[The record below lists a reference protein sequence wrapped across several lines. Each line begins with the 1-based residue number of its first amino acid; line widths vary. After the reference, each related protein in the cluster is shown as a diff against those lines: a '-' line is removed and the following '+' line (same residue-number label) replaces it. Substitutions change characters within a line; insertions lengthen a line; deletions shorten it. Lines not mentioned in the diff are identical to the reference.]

1 MSDAESGCICQDT
14 TSVMERSIPRVKED
28 IAYTRSFIELIR
40 TIDLIQQSGLPV
52 LLTGEAGSGKNQ
64 SIFCL
69 ASRLRRPVIRI
80 NCSGD
85 LRTSSLLGRMAP
97 TEDGHFRW
105 QDGMITQAIRD
116 GYWLVLDEINALEA
130 DILFSLHGLI
140 DESRISVANNS
151 EVIDAHP
158 GFRLFAT
165 MNPSRYFATKPL
177 NQALLDRMA
186 VVEVE
191 FDPEIDAH
199 LLKRLSLPADD
210 ETSFLKLVDSIRDAC
225 KDGQIS
231 QNFGHRT
238 MDNVT
243 RLAPLFGLDRA
254 LDIAF
259 TSKLE
264 EVEKAAVKTMIYDF
278 TRKLTR

>member
-1 MSDAESGCICQDT
+1 MTDIEPACVPSM

-28 IAYTRSFIELIR
+28 IAYTNSFKELIR
-40 TIDLIQQSGLPV
+40 TIDLIQQSRLPV
-52 LLTGEAGSGKNQ
+52 LLIGEAGSGKNQ

-69 ASRLRRPVIRI
+69 ASGQRRPVIRI

-85 LRTSSLLGRMAP
+85 LRTSSLLGRMSP
-97 TEDGHFRW
+97 TEEGHFRW

-140 DESRISVANNS
+140 DEGRISVANNS

-158 GFRLFAT
+158 DFRLFAT

-177 NQALLDRMA
+177 NQALMDRMA

-199 LLKRLSLPADD
+199 LLRRLSLPPDD
-210 ETSFLKLVDSIRDAC
+210 EAGFLKLVESIRDAC
-225 KDGQIS
+225 RDGQIS

-254 LDIAF
+254 LDISF

>member
-1 MSDAESGCICQDT
+1 MTDIKPACAPSMASL
-14 TSVMERSIPRVKED
+14 MEKSIPKIEKD
-28 IAYTRSFIELIR
+28 IAYTRSFRELIR
-40 TIDLIQQSGLPV
+40 TIDLIQQSHLPV
-52 LLTGEAGSGKNQ
+52 LLIGEAGSGKNQ

-69 ASRLRRPVIRI
+69 ASEQNRPVIRI

-85 LRTSSLLGRMAP
+85 LRTSSLLGRMSP
-97 TEDGHFRW
+97 TEEGHFHW
-105 QDGMITQAIRD
+105 QDGMITQAIRY

-140 DESRISVANNS
+140 DEGRISVANNS
-151 EVIDAHP
+151 EIIDAHP
-158 GFRLFAT
+158 DFRLFAT

-186 VVEVE
+186 VVEVD
-191 FDPEIDAH
+191 FDPGIDAY
-199 LLKRLSLPADD
+199 LIKRLSLNSDD
-210 ETSFLKLVDSIRDAC
+210 ETSFLKLIDKIRDAC

-238 MDNVT
+238 IDNVT
-243 RLAPLFGLDRA
+243 KLAPLFGLDRA
-254 LDIAF
+254 IDISF

-264 EVEKAAVKTMIYDF
+264 EIEKAAVKTMIYDF

>member
-1 MSDAESGCICQDT
+1 MTDIEPACVHDM
-14 TSVMERSIPRVKED
+14 TSVMERSIPRVRED
-28 IAYTRSFIELIR
+28 IAYTRSFKELIR
-40 TIDLIQQSGLPV
+40 TIDLIQQSRLPV
-52 LLTGEAGSGKNQ
+52 LLIGEAGSGKNQ

-69 ASRLRRPVIRI
+69 ASSLRRPTIRI

-85 LRTSSLLGRMAP
+85 LRTSSLLGRMSP
-97 TEDGHFRW
+97 TPEGHFSW
-105 QDGMITQAIRD
+105 QDGMITQAIRH

-140 DESRISVANNS
+140 DEGRISVANNS
-151 EVIDAHP
+151 EIIDAHP
-158 GFRLFAT
+158 DFR
-165 MNPSRYFATKPL
+165 
-177 NQALLDRMA
+177 LLDRMA

-210 ETSFLKLVDSIRDAC
+210 EAGFLKLVESIRDAC